1 MCKNGRKWNFGLTRR
16 GLNGGGW
23 AARIRRKITGLRQS
37 VDPWTFARAIIDS
50 GAQRNVG
57 REHINNPVAT
67 LISPICVSNDNF
79 VFSFSS
85 AWSSME
91 IQVSKVGWK
100 FFFFSSFFEA
110 WFQWVPLGVLLI
122 LTFSQV
128 FINNTIYIIFDSIF
142 ERYIYLYLN
151 ILFIFIFLQ
160 ILEIISNL

>member
-57 REHINNPVAT
+57 RERINNPVAT

-100 FFFFSSFFEA
+100 FFFFKFF
-110 WFQWVPLGVLLI
+110 WSVVPMSTARCLI
-122 LTFSQV
+122 NSYFLA
-128 FINNTIYIIFDSIF
+128 
-142 ERYIYLYLN
+142 R
-151 ILFIFIFLQ
+151 LFIDRVLFI
-160 ILEIISNL
+160 